1 MNAMECKSSIDALYE
16 LKKLLSDH
24 LQDTRMTIEEKLE
37 NMGESFPYPSIEK
50 IMLFNF
56 PIHIHFLH
64 IAQKNIYHC
73 MKFFLLIYD

>member
-1 MNAMECKSSIDALYE
+1 MECKSSIDALYE

-50 IMLFNF
+50 IILCCLIF
-56 PIHIHFLH
+56 PFTYIFYTLL
-64 IAQKNIYHC
+64 KRIYTTV
-73 MKFFLLIYD
+73 